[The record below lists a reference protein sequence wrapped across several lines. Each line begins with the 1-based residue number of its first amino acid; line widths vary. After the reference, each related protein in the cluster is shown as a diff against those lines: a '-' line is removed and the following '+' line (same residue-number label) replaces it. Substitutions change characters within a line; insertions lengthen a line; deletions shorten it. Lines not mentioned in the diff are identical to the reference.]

1 MKSEYIWWL
10 KLYRY
15 TYVDKQFFF
24 LSQFSIFRHLAILKN
39 LKHFRFSSSICF
51 YIVDEIEFKYLLV
64 YFNFEN
70 KSILLH
76 CFQKAVA
83 ENLIK
88 VDPPWIFHH
97 IESIENIIF
106 NGSIV
111 NVKLIYIV
119 VLAWILSYIMH
130 QVRDQIS
137 IISILICCSCIVF
150 FYFICRKIK
159 LPLFR
164 MPYY

>member
-1 MKSEYIWWL
+1 MLINN
-10 KLYRY
+10 
-15 TYVDKQFFF
+15 FFF
-24 LSQFSIFRHLAILKN
+24 KSQFSIFRHLAILKN

-119 VLAWILSYIMH
+119 VLAW
-130 QVRDQIS
+130 DFIS
-137 IISILICCSCIVF
+137 HYASSSWPNF
-150 FYFICRKIK
+150 YNFYFN
-159 LPLFR
+159 LLFV
-164 MPYY
+164 YCQFLFYW